1 MGEPVEVPLIQ
12 WPAASQVNRVIPK
25 ERLYAEASAS
35 TALKQ
40 QFVDEVKRVRWAYKL
55 GEESLR
61 LASGETVT
69 EIQVFVIEL
78 KGSDLDNSV
87 LASIDKVIPSQ
98 IIFELRRED
107 GPSAEQA
114 MTAAY
119 KRAGGKTQRTDY
131 FRTAWISAEQPR
143 IPLPAVLDMDG
154 LYGQLVGRLLP
165 HPMRAGEELSE
176 ALERMG
182 RIRAVEREI
191 SALEARVRTE
201 PQFNRKVELR
211 NDLRAKQTELTELT
225 AGPGEETEPVT
236 EQRDAA
242 WRS

>member
-1 MGEPVEVPLIQ
+1 MVDLIQ
-12 WPAASQVNRVIPK
+12 WPETAKVDRVISK

-40 QFVDEVKRVRWAYKL
+40 RFVDEVQQVRWAYKL

-61 LASGETVT
+61 LAPGKTAT
-69 EIQVFVIEL
+69 EVQVFVVDL
-78 KGSDLDNSV
+78 KGSSLDNSV
-87 LASIDKVIPSQ
+87 LASIDKSIPSQ

-107 GPSAEQA
+107 GLWAEQA

-119 KRAGGKTQRTDY
+119 KRAGGKTKGTDY
-131 FRTAWISAEQPR
+131 FRTGWIGADQSR
-143 IPLPAVLDMDG
+143 VPLPTALDMDG
-154 LYGQLVGRLLP
+154 LYGQLLGRLLP
-165 HPMRAGEELSE
+165 HPMRAGEDLSE
-176 ALERMG
+176 ALDRIG

-191 SALEARVRTE
+191 SALEKRVRTE

-211 NDLRAKQTELTELT
+211 SDLRAKQTELAGLT
-225 AGPGEETEPVT
+225 AEPGTETVPASD
-236 EQRDAA
+236 QRAAA